1 MVKRMVKQRGF
12 TLVELVI
19 VVVLVGII
27 GSIVAM
33 QLGPTMRGYVA
44 VGKRAALSDQADT
57 ALRRIVTEVRAAV
70 PNSLRLA
77 RPECLELVP
86 TIDGGRFR
94 AGPDVTAGRSGDA
107 YLSYD
112 TLAAAFDVMTPFTS
126 APAAGDLVVIGNQN
140 PGDVYGK
147 SNVSV
152 IGAVADHGGADAWKG
167 VHRLTVTPTR
177 IPFGYQDGR
186 FLVVP
191 GGEQSVSYVCDGA
204 KLEDGQGKGTL
215 YRVTRNLTEAASCP
229 DTAGA
234 AVLATKVAGC
244 AFIYSPNQGA
254 TQQSGFVQL
263 QLTLADGGET
273 VALTLGAHVSNVP

>member
-1 MVKRMVKQRGF
+1 MVKPTPRQRGF
-12 TLVELVI
+12 TLVELVV

-27 GSIVAM
+27 GGIVAL

-44 VGKRAALSDQADT
+44 VGKRAALTDQADT

-77 RPECLELVP
+77 SAQCLELVP

-94 AGPDVTAGRSGDA
+94 AGPDVTPGRTGEA
-107 YLSYD
+107 A
-112 TLAAAFDVMTPFTS
+112 LADDVAATAFDVMTPFTA

-140 PGDVYGK
+140 PGDVYGG
-147 SNVSV
+147 SNVST
-152 IGAVADHGGADAWKG
+152 IAAVAHHSGADAWKG

-191 GGEQSVSYVCDGA
+191 GNEQSVSYVCDGA
-204 KLEDGQGKGTL
+204 RLEDGQGKGTL
-215 YRVTRNLTEAASCP
+215 YRVTRPLTGTASCP

-234 AVLATKVAGC
+234 AVLASKVASC

-263 QLTLADGGET
+263 QLTLADGGEA
-273 VALTLGAHVSNVP
+273 VPLTLGAHVSNVP

>member
-1 MVKRMVKQRGF
+1 MEDEAMVKQRGF

-19 VVVLVGII
+19 VTVLVGII

-44 VGKRAALSDQADT
+44 VSKRAALTDQADT

-77 RPECLELVP
+77 SAECLELVP

-94 AGPDVTAGRSGDA
+94 AGPDVSAGRTGDA
-107 YLSYD
+107 SLSPD
-112 TLAAAFDVMTPFTS
+112 VPATAFDVLTPFTS

-147 SNVSV
+147 ANVST
-152 IGAVADHGGADAWKG
+152 IHAVANHGGADAWKG
-167 VHRLTVTPTR
+167 MHRLSVTPTR

-191 GGEQSVSYVCDGA
+191 GNEQSVSYVCSGA
-204 KLEDGQGKGTL
+204 KL

-229 DTAGA
+229 DTSGA
-234 AVLATKVAGC
+234 AVLASNVASC

-263 QLTLADGGET
+263 QLTLADGGES
-273 VALTLGAHVSNVP
+273 VSLTLGAHVSNVP